1 MSFNMFGSGGGAGPV
16 LGQNQTI
23 NPNNI
28 AMAEQELD
36 MITDTFNR
44 IVDVCHSK
52 CIKNKYIDGELT
64 KGESVCIDRCVSKFF
79 TVNKTVGEKLMAQQQ
94 QMQQK

>member
-1 MSFNMFGSGGGAGPV
+1 MSYMFGGNTGAGSA
-16 LGQNQTI
+16 LGQSQGI

-36 MITDTFNR
+36 MLTDTFNR
-44 IVDVCHSK
+44 IVDVCHTK
-52 CIKNKYIDGELT
+52 CIKNKYPDGELT

-79 TVNKTVGEKLMAQQQ
+79 ALNKTVGEKLMAQQQ
-94 QMQQK
+94 EMQK